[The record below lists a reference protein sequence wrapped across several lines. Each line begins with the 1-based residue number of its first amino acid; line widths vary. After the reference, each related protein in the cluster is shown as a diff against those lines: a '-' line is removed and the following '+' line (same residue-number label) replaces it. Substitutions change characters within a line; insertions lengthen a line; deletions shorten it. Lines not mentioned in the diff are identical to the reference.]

1 MARITVEDC
10 VDKFPSR
17 FELVLVAA
25 QRARNLYSGEESNI
39 EREND
44 KNTVV
49 ALREIAEEAISVQQI
64 QQDLVEEYQNFNI
77 LDEEENENLEIEA
90 SENHFEDL
98 NNKKNE
104 KEDKIIEKEDKIIE
118 DKSTQI
124 ENEIKR
130 LSIAEER
137 ELKDSYNIS
146 ENLESVEENLSEEF
160 IEKENESSNI

>member
-25 QRARNLYSGEESNI
+25 QRARNLYSGEESYI

-44 KNTVV
+44 KNTVI
-49 ALREIAEEAISVQQI
+49 ALREIAEEAISVEKI
-64 QQDLVEEYQNFNI
+64 KQDLVEEYQNFNI

-90 SENHFEDL
+90 SENHLEDS
-98 NNKKNE
+98 NNE
-104 KEDKIIEKEDKIIE
+104 KDEKDEKDEKIFE

-124 ENEIKR
+124 ENEIKK
-130 LSIAEER
+130 LSIAEEK
-137 ELKDSYNIS
+137 ELEDSYKIS
-146 ENLESVEENLSEEF
+146 ENIESVEENLSEELT
-160 IEKENESSNI
+160 EKENESSNI

>member
-25 QRARNLYSGEESNI
+25 QRARNLYSGEESYI

-130 LSIAEER
+130 LSIAEEK
-137 ELKDSYNIS
+137 ELKENYKIS
-146 ENLESVEENLSEEF
+146 EDLESVEEDLSEELT
-160 IEKENESSNI
+160 EEENKFSKI

>member
-49 ALREIAEEAISVQQI
+49 ALREIAEGHLDNPDFHKTDS
-64 QQDLVEEYQNFNI
+64 DL
-77 LDEEENENLEIEA
+77 
-90 SENHFEDL
+90 
-98 NNKKNE
+98 E
-104 KEDKIIEKEDKIIE
+104 KE
-118 DKSTQI
+118 
-124 ENEIKR
+124 
-130 LSIAEER
+130 LAEE
-137 ELKDSYNIS
+137 LAKTD
-146 ENLESVEENLSEEF
+146 
-160 IEKENESSNI
+160 

>member
-25 QRARNLYSGEESNI
+25 QRARNLYSGEESYI

-90 SENHFEDL
+90 SENNFEDL

-130 LSIAEER
+130 LSIAEEK
-137 ELKDSYNIS
+137 ELKENYKIS
-146 ENLESVEENLSEEF
+146 EDLESVEEDLSEALAE
-160 IEKENESSNI
+160 EENKFSKI

>member
-1 MARITVEDC
+1 MLLYYEPHRI
-10 VDKFPSR
+10 SR
-17 FELVLVAA
+17 VLVLVAA

-90 SENHFEDL
+90 SENNFEDL

-130 LSIAEER
+130 LSIAEEK
-137 ELKDSYNIS
+137 ELKENYKIS
-146 ENLESVEENLSEEF
+146 EDLESVEEDLSEALTE
-160 IEKENESSNI
+160 EENKFSKI